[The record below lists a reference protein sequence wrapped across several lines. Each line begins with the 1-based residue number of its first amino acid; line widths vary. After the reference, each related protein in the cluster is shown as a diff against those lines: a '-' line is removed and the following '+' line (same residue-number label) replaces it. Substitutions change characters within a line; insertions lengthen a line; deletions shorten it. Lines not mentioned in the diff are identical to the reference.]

1 MRFHLLILLLIAL
14 TAFSCARREAYR
26 AIHLG
31 HEYEENGY
39 PARALQSY
47 EDALSASPHDA
58 FVLHTVG
65 NAYLRRADFDRATE
79 LYLLAL
85 ELEPAYLEAFEGLIL
100 VARAQDENEAALG
113 WLERAAEVIPDYGP
127 LSEQLVDVYV
137 AQDRLDDALVLLE
150 RLVASRDDEAWVH
163 FRLGHL
169 RIQLR
174 DYDGAIA
181 SFERT
186 TQLDPDNPKGWASLG
201 TAYHEGDNQDEAIDA
216 YLKVLEIDPHDDS
229 SLNNL
234 AWVYATQ
241 GQNLEEAIRLSR
253 QSLRIRPKTPQ
264 YLDTL
269 ADLYYQR
276 GDRDRALELIRY
288 AIGLR
293 PESLD
298 LKAHLERQLTRFER
312 GPLGRV

>member
-1 MRFHLLILLLIAL
+1 MRFQLSILLLVGL

-39 PARALQSY
+39 HDRALQSY
-47 EDALSASPHDA
+47 EAALLASPDDA

-65 NAYLRRADFDRATE
+65 NAFLRRADFDRATE
-79 LYLLAL
+79 LYLRAL
-85 ELEPAYLEAFEGLIL
+85 EVEPAYLEAFEGLIL
-100 VARAQDENEAALG
+100 VARAQDQNDAALG
-113 WLERAAEVIPDYGP
+113 WLERAAEVIPGYGP
-127 LSEQLVDVYV
+127 LSEQLVDVYI
-137 AQDRLDDALVLLE
+137 AQDRFDEALVLLE
-150 RLVASRDDEAWVH
+150 RLAASQGGEAWVH

-174 DYDGAIA
+174 DYEGAIA

-186 TQLDPDNPKGWASLG
+186 TRLDPENPNGWASLG
-201 TAYHEGDNQDEAIDA
+201 TAYHEGDNQGGAIDA
-216 YLKVLEIDPHDDS
+216 YVRALEIDPHDDS

-253 QSLRIRPKTPQ
+253 QSLRIRPDTPQ

-269 ADLYYQR
+269 ADLYYQK

-293 PESLD
+293 PESTE
-298 LKAHLERQLTRFER
+298 LKEHLERQLTRFER